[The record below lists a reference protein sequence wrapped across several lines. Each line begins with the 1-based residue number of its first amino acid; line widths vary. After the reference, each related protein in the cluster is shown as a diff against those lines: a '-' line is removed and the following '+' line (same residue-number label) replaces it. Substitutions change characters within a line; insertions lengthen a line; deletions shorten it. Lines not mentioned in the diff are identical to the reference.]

1 MSHITNSL
9 AYRCMLSV
17 TVGINMWKL
26 VTHVTLLDLGKRL
39 LTRRRQTIIYY
50 THFIGTFVN
59 YVFKY
64 LYHDM

>member
-26 VTHVTLLDLGKRL
+26 VTHVTLLNLGKGCSLEDARPSN
-39 LTRRRQTIIYY
+39 IIPILPV
-50 THFIGTFVN
+50 H
-59 YVFKY
+59 
-64 LYHDM
+64 L